1 MTQSTAQS
9 LKLSP
14 ARARWL
20 VAATYPALVVGYLLD
35 LALEPQSG
43 GFAMAVAALKLAGL
57 VGCGVIFLTTFSCT
71 ANAPDHQIDE
81 RERAE
86 RNAAYFRAY
95 QVVISAVFLLFLAL
109 IGLRLLTE
117 WTPTVGTIEELL
129 TLIGIGGL
137 ALPAA
142 ILAWRSPAEED
153 ER

>member
-1 MTQSTAQS
+1 MTQSNAQS

-14 ARARWL
+14 SRARWL
-20 VAATYPALVVGYLLD
+20 VASTYPALIVGYLLD
-35 LALEPQSG
+35 IVFDPLNDGPGLVVS
-43 GFAMAVAALKLAGL
+43 ALKLAGL
-57 VGCGVIFLTTFSCT
+57 VGCCVIFLTTFSFT
-71 ANAPDHQIDE
+71 ANAPDHEIDE

-86 RNAAYFRAY
+86 RNAVYFRAY

-109 IGLRLLTE
+109 IGIRLLTD

-142 ILAWRSPAEED
+142 ILAWRSTAEED